1 MEFSFVG
8 RKSSREISLAVQ
20 WLRLLTSTAGG
31 SGSIPGLGSKIPS
44 AAAQQKKNAV
54 GDPERNFSLI
64 TLAKVEA

>member
-44 AAAQQKKNAV
+44 AAAQQKKKRRKRKKV
-54 GDPERNFSLI
+54 PEVCCP
-64 TLAKVEA
+64 TTHM